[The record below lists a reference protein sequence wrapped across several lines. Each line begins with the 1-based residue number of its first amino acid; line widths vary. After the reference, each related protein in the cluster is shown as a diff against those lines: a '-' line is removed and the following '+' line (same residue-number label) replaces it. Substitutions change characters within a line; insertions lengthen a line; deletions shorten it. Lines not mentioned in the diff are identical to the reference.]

1 MRQLLTCVRVN
12 LLFYRRNRLLL
23 LAAIVLLFIFLV
35 SVIPSLLF
43 ETSNQRF
50 SLVSHVFQS
59 LNEYLFLFAAALG
72 LLAVSSHLRDRSIK
86 MVVTKP
92 LPPEMWLLSH
102 FLSAALMFVALAAG
116 AVALSAALL
125 WGWGI
130 PFQAGLLYLA
140 GVTVASC
147 LIVFSYLTFLSSV
160 MHPAVAGLV
169 ALTLQ
174 EATFRALSELAAS
187 GGGVVAGP
195 IYKALLAAIQQG
207 LYFVYAVLP
216 SYVPFPEAVA
226 RVQASYRVETGDLG
240 TLLLCLVYSLVLSAL
255 LFLLAVAALRR
266 RRLI

>member
-23 LAAIVLLFIFLV
+23 LVAIVLLFIFLV

-102 FLSAALMFVALAAG
+102 FLSAVLMFVALAAG

-187 GGGVVAGP
+187 GGGVVSSPRLQGFLDGDSTG
-195 IYKALLAAIQQG
+195 ALLRLLGPAQLRPVPGGGGAGAGELSGGDRRPRHPAA
-207 LYFVYAVLP
+207 L
-216 SYVPFPEAVA
+216 
-226 RVQASYRVETGDLG
+226 
-240 TLLLCLVYSLVLSAL
+240 LVYSLVLSAL